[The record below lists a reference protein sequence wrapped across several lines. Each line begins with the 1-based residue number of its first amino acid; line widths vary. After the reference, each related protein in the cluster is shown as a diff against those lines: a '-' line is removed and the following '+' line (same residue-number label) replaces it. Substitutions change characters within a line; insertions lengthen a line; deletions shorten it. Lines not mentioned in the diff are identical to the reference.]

1 MKTALQHPVSF
12 TLASF
17 LASFSK
23 GAAGMLLVLTMAGQA
38 SAQTSPTDASQSNEA
53 RLLQTLKAAHPGTR
67 FTSVQ
72 ATPIPGIFEVVMG
85 QNIAY
90 IDGSG
95 RYFLVGRLL
104 DMVEKTDI
112 TAATK
117 ERIAQRIEWKD
128 LPLKDAIKFGSGPL
142 QLAVFSDPDCPF
154 CRQLEAELDK
164 LKDVTVYVF
173 PYPIASLHPSAAKTA
188 ANIWCAPNR
197 AQAWRDFLIRKVPPA
212 AAKAGCDA
220 SAIQRNVALAE
231 ALSINA
237 TPTLISADG
246 RLASG
251 ASQAQTILTWLQRGA
266 QQ

>member
-1 MKTALQHPVSF
+1 
-12 TLASF
+12 
-17 LASFSK
+17 
-23 GAAGMLLVLTMAGQA
+23 MLLALTMTGQA
-38 SAQTSPTDASQSNEA
+38 SAQTSASDASQSVEA

-67 FTSVQ
+67 FNSVQ
-72 ATPIPGIFEVVMG
+72 ATPISGIFEVVMG

-128 LPLKDAIKFGSGPL
+128 LPLKDAIKFGSGSL
-142 QLAVFSDPDCPF
+142 QVAVFSDPDCPF
-154 CRQLEAELDK
+154 CRQLESELDK

-173 PYPIASLHPSAAKTA
+173 PYPIASLHPSAGKTA
-188 ANIWCAPNR
+188 VNIWCAPNR
-197 AQAWRDFLIRKVPPA
+197 AQAWRDYLIRKVAPV

-237 TPTLISADG
+237 TPTLISSDG